1 MRSKTAMSDAADQVA
16 KSCPSSLPLTPP
28 ARLKAISMRLD
39 TMLTAVKNVRAALD
53 DFYNSL
59 SDEQKAQFNVIGRQ
73 QSAQR

>member
-1 MRSKTAMSDAADQVA
+1 
-16 KSCPSSLPLTPP
+16 
-28 ARLKAISMRLD
+28 MRLD